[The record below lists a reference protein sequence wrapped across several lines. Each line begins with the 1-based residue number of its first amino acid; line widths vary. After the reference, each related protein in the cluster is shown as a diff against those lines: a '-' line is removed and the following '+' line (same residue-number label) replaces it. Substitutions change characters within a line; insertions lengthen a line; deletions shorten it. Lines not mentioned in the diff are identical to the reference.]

1 MTGLIDTKGTRN
13 IILDL
18 GGVILELDVDRT
30 VKAFHKLGF
39 SPLESGDIILSKYSF
54 FIDFETGKI
63 SLERFIDKIAEIS
76 GNHVSSDK
84 ILDAWNAM
92 ILGFREDSIKLLLEL
107 RKKYRLFLLSN
118 TNAIHEIYYNGQLEK
133 EHGIV
138 NLDIIFEKVYYSHKL
153 KMRKPGPD
161 IFRHVLSDN
170 GLTPGQC
177 LYVDDTRMHI
187 DTARSLGIQ
196 AYHLVSPERIT
207 DIL

>member
-1 MTGLIDTKGTRN
+1 MTGLIDTKGIRN

-30 VKAFHKLGF
+30 VRAFHDIGF
-39 SPLESGDIILSKYSF
+39 PPMENADIILSKYPF

-63 SLERFIDKIAEIS
+63 SPERFIDKVVEIS
-76 GNHVSSDK
+76 GNHVSRDK

-118 TNAIHEIYYNGQLEK
+118 TNAIHEIHYNGQLEK
-133 EHGIV
+133 EYGIV
-138 NLDIIFEKVYYSHKL
+138 NLCKIFEKVYYSHRL
-153 KMRKPGPD
+153 KMRKPDPV
-161 IFRHVLSDN
+161 IFRHVLQDN
-170 GLTPGQC
+170 GLLPGQC
-177 LYVDDTRMHI
+177 LYVDDTRIHV
-187 DTARSLGIQ
+187 DTARSIGIQ